1 MYEWDLNARQCV
13 HKFSDQGGFNG
24 TAIAVSP
31 DSHYLATGFV
41 QNILSTQAWGS
52 TGSFLTIIFF
62 V

>member
-41 QNILSTQAWGS
+41 LNILSTHAWAPLVVS
-52 TGSFLTIIFF
+52 
-62 V
+62 